1 MAELD
6 EVTLVAGVPQ
16 ESGEVPTLAVVRDA
30 ILATNT
36 ALSTIDGRVDGLE
49 TLITSTNT
57 KLDTAITALQIIDN
71 MVLAAGSSLIGKVDV
86 QFAGTAPDV
95 GSGTGGSK
103 TQRMLIDSSQ
113 LDPTVAHDA
122 ADSGAPYKQG
132 FKATSSLAGLTLVA
146 SADRTDGFAG
156 LDGVQIVRPHCNLED
171 LISGVAAITDGSSTS
186 VIASAGA
193 GVKNY
198 VTTAIIANTS
208 ATAVTV
214 DLRDGAAGTVK
225 ATLPV
230 PANTS
235 GVVCNL
241 PVPLGFSAATAVC
254 ADPSAAATTVTVT
267 LIGFKSKV

>member
-1 MAELD
+1 MATSDVDITEGSGLKVASHTISED
-6 EVTLVAGVPQ
+6 AVTKHIQRVNINHSDG
-16 ESGEVPTLAVVRDA
+16 
-30 ILATNT
+30 T
-36 ALSTIDGRVDGLE
+36 ALTD
-49 TLITSTNT
+49 
-57 KLDTAITALQIIDN
+57 
-71 MVLAAGSSLIGKVDV
+71 
-86 QFAGTAPDV
+86 
-95 GSGTGGSK
+95 GTGL
-103 TQRMLIDSSQ
+103 LISTSQ

-132 FKATSSLAGLTLVA
+132 FKATTSLAGLTLVA

-156 LDGVQIVRPHCNLED
+156 VDGVQIVRPHCNLED
-171 LISGVAAITDGSSTS
+171 LISGVAAITDGSPTS

-198 VTTAIIANTS
+198 ITSVIIANNS

-214 DLRDGAAGTVK
+214 DLRDGAAGSVK

-235 GVVCNL
+235 GVVCNF

-267 LIGFKSKV
+267 LLGFKSKV